1 MMKRI
6 CNYFTM
12 MVVALSALFFTA
24 CDSDDDGYK
33 GPVITLDD
41 VKGSYNGVMRSGKT
55 GDVLEDTV
63 LVQASGEQL
72 AVTGLPV
79 RAIVRTLVGAEQVD
93 AVVEAVGEVNYS
105 MNYEAVLTTD
115 QGNAVLTLKPGEFTF
130 DMPVDEA
137 VKQVKVQFVADSKGV
152 FTGINS
158 ALSFNLKVE
167 KIWVD
172 EEEITG
178 TEAVEYAFLPT
189 QKAVA
194 EPAPHIN

>member
-1 MMKRI
+1 MKRI

-24 CDSDDDGYK
+24 CDNDDDGYK

-41 VKGSYNGVMRSGKT
+41 IIGSYNGVMRSGKT

-72 AVTGLPV
+72 AVTGFPV
-79 RAIVRTLVGAEQVD
+79 RAIVRTLVDTAQVD
-93 AVVEAVGEVNYS
+93 AVVEAVGKVDYS
-105 MNYEAVLTTD
+105 TGYEAALTTD
-115 QGNAVLTLKPGEFTF
+115 QGNAVLTLKPGEFAF
-130 DMPVDEA
+130 GMPVGEA
-137 VKQVKVQFVADSKGV
+137 VRQVKVQFVTDSKGA
-152 FTGINS
+152 FTGMNS

-172 EEEITG
+172 GEEVANAEV
-178 TEAVEYAFLPT
+178 VEYAFLPAKKT
-189 QKAVA
+189 VV
-194 EPAPHIN
+194 EPAQSHAN